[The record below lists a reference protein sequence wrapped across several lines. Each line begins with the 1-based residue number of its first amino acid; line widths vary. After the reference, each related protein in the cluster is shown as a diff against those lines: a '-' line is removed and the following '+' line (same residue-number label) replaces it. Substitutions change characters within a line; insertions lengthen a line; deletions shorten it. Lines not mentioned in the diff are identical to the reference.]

1 MAIGNPFNLT
11 STVTAGIV
19 SAKARNLNIL
29 GAKMSDTPIK
39 SFIQTDAAVNPGNS
53 GGALVNLKGELI
65 GINTAIATSTGA
77 YAGYS
82 FAIPSNIVQKV
93 TSDLI
98 NYGMTQRAY
107 LSVHF
112 AEMDS
117 KLAERKGLNSVKG
130 VYVAKTIKD
139 GAAYKAGIK
148 AGDIITKVDSKTVNS
163 NPELNEI
170 LLQHSPG
177 DVVNIEVERDGDVKS
192 FEVML
197 VNAKGNTDIIKKK
210 IGDVA
215 DVLGGSF
222 RELNEE
228 EKHLYGI
235 SNGIVVDKVGT
246 SPFARLGIRN
256 GFVITSIDK
265 KDSISMSDLM
275 ALENKKG
282 KIIIEGFYPNDGRT
296 YYFVLVL

>member
-1 MAIGNPFNLT
+1 M
-11 STVTAGIV
+11 
-19 SAKARNLNIL
+19 
-29 GAKMSDTPIK
+29 
-39 SFIQTDAAVNPGNS
+39 
-53 GGALVNLKGELI
+53 VNLKGELI

-82 FAIPSNIVQKV
+82 FAIPSNIVKKV

-117 KLAERKGLNSVKG
+117 KLAESKGLNSVKG
-130 VYVAKTIKD
+130 VYIAKIIKD
-139 GAAYKAGIK
+139 GAAYKAGMK
-148 AGDIITKVDSKTVNS
+148 VGDIITKVDSKKVNS

-177 DVVNIEVERDGDVKS
+177 DVVNIEVEREGDIKS
-192 FEVML
+192 FEVVL
-197 VNAKGNTDIIKKK
+197 VNANGNTDIIKKK

-215 DVLGGSF
+215 NVLGGSF

-235 SNGIVVDKVGT
+235 ANGIVVDKVGA

-265 KDSISMSDLM
+265 KDNISMSDFM
-275 ALENKKG
+275 ALESKKG